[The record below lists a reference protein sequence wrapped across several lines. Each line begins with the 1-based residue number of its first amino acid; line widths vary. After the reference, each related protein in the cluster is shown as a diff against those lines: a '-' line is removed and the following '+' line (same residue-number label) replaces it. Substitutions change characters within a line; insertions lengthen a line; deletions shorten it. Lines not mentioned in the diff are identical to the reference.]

1 MSGYEDFDVRVK
13 PDATKPDAQNS
24 DPRTLAKLQ
33 DDSRVDQAGKLLNWG
48 TNNLNRFDVS
58 GDDRINLG
66 EIDLGLRTT
75 GNKQDREMLSLMEEQ
90 FPALKGRRDAISV
103 KDLQRNF
110 ENEVKQAQ
118 ENEMARQQ
126 QAMIEQQQAH
136 ARGMMKPL
144 FATPD
149 GNPDGSLFR
158 VLDTMRDRKPDGEIS
173 KRDLEKYM
181 DEYNRRAR
189 YGDTNS
195 GQFNEKSRQVVQGL
209 LDNWNSPEV
218 KNLRGSWTTSDDR
231 QVTNSSISM
240 ESLAQAGGMGQEQLF
255 GRFVDTKMAP
265 RKEAPTVRS
274 EMVQEVTPPKH
285 FSKAVADPR
294 IEDKMARDA
303 ESERITSAADLSG
316 WGRNNLNRYD
326 ITGDDAINRGETDL
340 GIRTTKDKESFHKLN
355 QIQTEFDT
363 LSSNGKVVRQKDLD
377 RNVRDAQTA
386 FETNEAG
393 RQARRTDDLTTAHS
407 RDIMA
412 PMFETASGHPN
423 DSLFNVLDGIKGDI
437 DGEVSKKDLKRYVEE
452 YDWRS
457 RNGDVGSGQFTP
469 QNRAYVQDLI
479 TNWDSQDVRR
489 LRGTYTVQDNY
500 GPRSTIHGTREIANS
515 TISLESLRQAARA
528 NELYTM
534 YVKPEQQK

>member
-13 PDATKPDAQNS
+13 PDASKPDAQNS
-24 DPRTLAKLQ
+24 DPRTLARLQ
-33 DDSRVDQAGKLLNWG
+33 DDARVDQAGKLLNWG

-58 GDDRINLG
+58 GDDRVNLG
-66 EIDLGLRTT
+66 EIDLGLRTS
-75 GNKQDREMLSLMEEQ
+75 GSKQDREMLTLMEEQ
-90 FPALKGRRDAISV
+90 FPHLKGRKDAISV

-110 ENEVKQAQ
+110 ESEVKQAQ

-126 QAMIEQQQAH
+126 QEMLEKQQAH

-181 DEYNRRAR
+181 DEYDRRAR
-189 YGDTNS
+189 YGDVNS
-195 GQFNEKSRQVVQGL
+195 GQFNDKSRQVVQNL
-209 LDNWNSPEV
+209 LENWNSPEV
-218 KNLRGSWTTSDDR
+218 KNLRGHWTTSDDR
-231 QVTNSSISM
+231 EVTNSTISM
-240 ESLAQAGGMGQEQLF
+240 ESLAQAGGVGQEQLF
-255 GRFVDTKMAP
+255 GRFVDAKMAP

-274 EMVQEVTPPKH
+274 EMVLEVTPPKH

-294 IEDKMARDA
+294 LEDKMARDA
-303 ESERITSAADLSG
+303 EAERISSAADLSG
-316 WGRNNLNRYD
+316 WGRNNLKRYD
-326 ITGDDAINRGETDL
+326 ITGDDAVNRGETDL
-340 GIRTTKDKESFHKLN
+340 GIRTTRDKDSFHKLH
-355 QIQTEFDT
+355 QIQDEFDT
-363 LSSNGKVVRQKDLD
+363 LSGNGKVVNQKDLD
-377 RNVRDAQTA
+377 RNVRNAQST

-393 RQARRTDDLTTAHS
+393 RQARLTQDLATAHS

-423 DSLFNVLDGIKGDI
+423 DSLFNVLDGIRGDI

-469 QNRAYVQDLI
+469 QNRAYIQDLI
-479 TNWDSQDVRR
+479 NNWDSQDVRR

-500 GPRSTIHGTREIANS
+500 GPRGTIRSTREVANS
-515 TISLESLRQAARA
+515 TISMESLRQAAKA